1 MPRAELEYPKR
12 PLGTVN
18 RYSPRASYSLRVI
31 HGIVN
36 TCPTL
41 HVSFNSPDS
50 PFPAVLPMI
59 GQMAS
64 FDRPSSDEGDVLD
77 LYLHGYVSSR
87 VMNLTRRPATDD
99 SPSGLPVT
107 VAATHVDGLV
117 LALTPNSHS
126 YNYRSAVLFG
136 HATLVETD
144 DEKLYAMELI
154 TDSVVAGRWQNSR
167 IPPNKAEMSSTSV
180 LKVRI
185 ATGSAKI
192 RSGPPGDEKHDME
205 NPAVVSTVWTGVV
218 PVHMSLGAPIAGPY
232 NAVDKVPAYLEE
244 YIKSMNE
251 VGVDHSVKAAE
262 ASAKP
267 GKKPVDD

>member
-126 YNYRSAVLFG
+126 YNYRSARA
-136 HATLVETD
+136 H
-144 DEKLYAMELI
+144 
-154 TDSVVAGRWQNSR
+154 
-167 IPPNKAEMSSTSV
+167 
-180 LKVRI
+180 
-185 ATGSAKI
+185 
-192 RSGPPGDEKHDME
+192 
-205 NPAVVSTVWTGVV
+205 
-218 PVHMSLGAPIAGPY
+218 
-232 NAVDKVPAYLEE
+232 VPAYLEE

>member
-1 MPRAELEYPKR
+1 M
-12 PLGTVN
+12 
-18 RYSPRASYSLRVI
+18 
-31 HGIVN
+31 
-36 TCPTL
+36 
-41 HVSFNSPDS
+41 
-50 PFPAVLPMI
+50 
-59 GQMAS
+59 
-64 FDRPSSDEGDVLD
+64 
-77 LYLHGYVSSR
+77 
-87 VMNLTRRPATDD
+87 
-99 SPSGLPVT
+99 PVT

-218 PVHMSLGAPIAGPY
+218 PVHMSLGAPIAGPRSGSF
-232 NAVDKVPAYLEE
+232 V
-244 YIKSMNE
+244 
-251 VGVDHSVKAAE
+251 E
-262 ASAKP
+262 ASMTGHSRP
-267 GKKPVDD
+267 PRTQDGRQGKASNVLVCLAIDKATATGDGRSLRNSIAQESTNYRMGVSCCQP